1 MANNATNSDAKAAA
15 KKAALEAEKARLAAT
30 QGEGLYKTKPKIP
43 SAMIEQTKT
52 SAEAAAAAAAET
64 KVVRKQLD
72 ELQAEREDRDVEEV
86 RARRFL
92 VADSTMAI
100 VVLRVDAQFTHVGV
114 P

>member
-1 MANNATNSDAKAAA
+1 
-15 KKAALEAEKARLAAT
+15 
-30 QGEGLYKTKPKIP
+30 
-43 SAMIEQTKT
+43 MIEQTKT

>member
-15 KKAALEAEKARLAAT
+15 KKAALEAEKARLAAM
-30 QGEGLYKTKPKIP
+30 QGEGLYKIKPKIP

-52 SAEAAAAAAAET
+52 SAEAAAAAAET

-100 VVLRVDAQFTHVGV
+100 VVLRVDAQFTLVGV